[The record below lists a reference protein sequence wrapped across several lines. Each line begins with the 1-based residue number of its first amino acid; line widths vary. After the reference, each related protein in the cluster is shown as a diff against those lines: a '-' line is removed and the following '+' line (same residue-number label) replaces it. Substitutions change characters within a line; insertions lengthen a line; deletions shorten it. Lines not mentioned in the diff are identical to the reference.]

1 MSKTLLK
8 LSVFCL
14 LLSFDTIAK
23 ADSLFLPINAS
34 YCEVKQVNLDDYDIY
49 LNAYDKVSYLAV
61 KSSEYVKEKT
71 APFNGYDTSIFIYKV
86 IDNAVKDIITS
97 SEENDKEF
105 CLDFNAIL
113 DVSKLDE
120 LLSNYNNKKIKK
132 EDIKKLSKEI
142 NESLPKS
149 IYEANDSIPL
159 LYIEDLEYY
168 NKKTTKVYTNDISVE
183 LSFEPRILITEN
195 KELADYYIFPKLTKS
210 AVDIIDKENS
220 RYSMS
225 LSIEVINLEGNTIIR
240 EEKNRYIIINNKE
253 NMQEIAHK
261 MINKL
266 IKEAL
271 VSIKEKI
278 SILLKE

>member
-49 LNAYDKVSYLAV
+49 LKAYDKVSYLAV

-71 APFNGYDTSIFIYKV
+71 SPFNGYDTSIFIYKV

-113 DVSKLDE
+113 
-120 LLSNYNNKKIKK
+120 
-132 EDIKKLSKEI
+132 
-142 NESLPKS
+142 
-149 IYEANDSIPL
+149 
-159 LYIEDLEYY
+159 
-168 NKKTTKVYTNDISVE
+168 
-183 LSFEPRILITEN
+183 F
-195 KELADYYIFPKLTKS
+195 
-210 AVDIIDKENS
+210 
-220 RYSMS
+220 
-225 LSIEVINLEGNTIIR
+225 
-240 EEKNRYIIINNKE
+240 
-253 NMQEIAHK
+253 
-261 MINKL
+261 
-266 IKEAL
+266 
-271 VSIKEKI
+271 
-278 SILLKE
+278 